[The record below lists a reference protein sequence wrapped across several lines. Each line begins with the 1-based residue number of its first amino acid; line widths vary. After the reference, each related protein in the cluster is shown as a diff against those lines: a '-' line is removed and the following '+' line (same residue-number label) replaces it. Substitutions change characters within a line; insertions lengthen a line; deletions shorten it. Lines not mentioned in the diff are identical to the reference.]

1 MCFWNMPMTW
11 SWVSLMRFTDLNAM
25 CLCLTC
31 FIHLCFFAASRGY
44 ANFLYHLLRPQSL
57 PHMVQYFCFKIVRV
71 LLPITVNDFKQ
82 GNCLC
87 YFNKT
92 YFEATCV
99 VYEKHVQT
107 KYVLWMYL
115 DFHRWRFFLCKVFN

>member
-1 MCFWNMPMTW
+1 MVNMLYPFVFLFC
-11 SWVSLMRFTDLNAM
+11 SFKKGD
-25 CLCLTC
+25 
-31 FIHLCFFAASRGY
+31 Y
-44 ANFLYHLLRPQSL
+44 AYYWYHLLRPQSL
-57 PHMVQYFCFKIVRV
+57 PHMVQYFCFNIVRV

-107 KYVLWMYL
+107 KYVL
-115 DFHRWRFFLCKVFN
+115 